1 MEILDIIDDM
11 EAEDIV
17 KTIGK
22 AIVTVFDYLL
32 IRDPKQ
38 AFQMLNGLKKWINDD
53 SLWMFETEDKPHT
66 NKMYS

>member
-1 MEILDIIDDM
+1 MELFEIIDDM
-11 EAEDIV
+11 ETEDIV

-32 IRDPKQ
+32 VKDPKQ
-38 AFQMLNGLKKWINDD
+38 AFQLLNGLKRWINDEN
-53 SLWMFETEDKPHT
+53 LWMIETDDKHHT